1 MKTSIFS
8 FALVSI
14 CFVALAWPAAPV
26 KARDGDDK
34 PLTLAATQSSKQK
47 HMNACRARYRDC
59 VKLNQIPTFECQ
71 YIYQDC
77 VNHIY

>member
-1 MKTSIFS
+1 MKASIFS
-8 FALVSI
+8 FALVFI
-14 CFVALAWPAAPV
+14 FLVGLALPANTV
-26 KARDGDDK
+26 RARDGDDK
-34 PLTLAATQSSKQK
+34 PFMVAAAQTHKQK
-47 HMNACRARYRDC
+47 RVNACRARYRDC